1 MSHLRTLEQL
11 CSGSVEGRSLRGRKV
26 LVRVD
31 FNVPRSGDRIVDD
44 TRIRE
49 ALPTLR
55 SLSKAGARSVLI
67 SHGGRP
73 KGRVVP
79 EMSLR
84 PVVGS
89 LAELTGKEVGF
100 GSDCV
105 GELAASTV
113 REVPDGGLCLLENL
127 RFHSGEEANDED
139 FAAALARHADL
150 YVNDAFGC
158 CHRAHASIVGLPAG
172 MESAVAGSLLEKE
185 IEAFDRLLSCREHPF
200 VAILGGAKIK
210 GKIDTIDHLLTRID
224 SLLIGGSMANT
235 FLAAQGHDLGASR
248 LAAEEVE
255 VAHSILQRARE
266 VGVGIGLPTDLVV
279 TDRLEQG
286 DGAPR
291 NIETV
296 TPERVP
302 SGSRAVDIGPR
313 TVATFVDLL
322 RQARIVFWNGPPGV
336 FEVEP
341 FDSGSRE
348 LARAVADTKAYTVAG
363 GGETVTVVNLAG
375 VAGRI
380 DHVSTGGGAS
390 LALVAGKPLAGIV
403 ALEEAA

>member
-1 MSHLRTLEQL
+1 M
-11 CSGSVEGRSLRGRKV
+11 

-31 FNVPRSGDRIVDD
+31 FNVPRSGDRILDD

-49 ALPTLR
+49 ALPTLS
-55 SLSKAGARSVLI
+55 SLSDAGARSVLI
-67 SHGGRP
+67 SHAGRP
-73 KGRVVP
+73 KGRVVE

-84 PVVGS
+84 PVAGS
-89 LAELTGKEVGF
+89 LAQLVGREVGF
-100 GSDCV
+100 GTDCL
-105 GELAASTV
+105 GERATSTV

-127 RFHSGEEANDED
+127 RFHSGEEANDTD

-158 CHRAHASIVGLPAG
+158 CHRVHASIVGVAPG

-185 IEAFDRLLSCREHPF
+185 IEAFDRLLSSEERPF

-235 FLAAQGHDLGASR
+235 FLAAQGHDLGASK
-248 LAAEEVE
+248 LAAEEIE
-255 VAHSILQRARE
+255 VAHSILRRARE
-266 VGVGIGLPTDLVV
+266 AGVDIALPTDLVV
-279 TDRLEQG
+279 TDRLERG
-286 DGAPR
+286 DGPSR
-291 NIETV
+291 SIETV
-296 TPERVP
+296 TPDRVP
-302 SGSRAVDIGPR
+302 SASLAVDIGPR
-313 TVATFVDLL
+313 TVARFADILQ
-322 RQARIVFWNGPPGV
+322 QARVVFWNGPPGV

-348 LARAVADTKAYTVAG
+348 LARAVAEAKAYTVVG
-363 GGETVTVVNLAG
+363 GGETVAVANLAR
-375 VAGRI
+375 VADRI

-390 LALVAGKPLAGIV
+390 LALVAGKPLPGVV
-403 ALEEAA
+403 ALEDAA